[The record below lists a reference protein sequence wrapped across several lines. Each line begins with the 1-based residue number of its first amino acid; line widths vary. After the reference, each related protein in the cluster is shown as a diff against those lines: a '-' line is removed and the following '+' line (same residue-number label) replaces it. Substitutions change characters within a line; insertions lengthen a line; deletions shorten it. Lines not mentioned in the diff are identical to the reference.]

1 MKPEIEG
8 NNGGHHSRVSPQ
20 VSPEIVGVAGKK
32 EEGGGFARRKEK
44 VGEPTVA
51 STSAVAVAYLAGDRR
66 NPPSRGA
73 RRISEREIENEG
85 AERR

>member
-1 MKPEIEG
+1 MLKPETEG
-8 NNGGHHSRVSPQ
+8 NNGGHHSRVSPR

-66 NPPSRGA
+66 NPPIVVRLTGLRFWWLDDGRS
-73 RRISEREIENEG
+73 
-85 AERR
+85 